1 MGIGTSLRKKWMGGI
16 LDLWVSRC
24 NMEQGLELC
33 VHGSRIWREMW
44 VTDSAEFWIGKARRS
59 AFSVGVAL
67 LVRAPCGR
75 RGVYTEVTPRFGE
88 GVYSPAPRDKEEAY
102 VALGMGGADRSR
114 DWCISQ
120 AHHARQ
126 RSWRVYYHRAAWNCG
141 IGVLIHQLQYAE
153 QRRAVSTESEL
164 FSLDGNLVLT
174 QHLFERLD
182 ELDVRNGPPGAGGFR
197 ARKRDATGRA

>member
-1 MGIGTSLRKKWMGGI
+1 
-16 LDLWVSRC
+16 
-24 NMEQGLELC
+24 MEQGLELC

-102 VALGMGGADRSR
+102 VALGMGGADINLHQVAGAGNRVLLGFAHGIGTRTQGAARTRHGAAKGLDQPSLAFHLAQ
-114 DWCISQ
+114 DA
-120 AHHARQ
+120 AHHG
-126 RSWRVYYHRAAWNCG
+126 SGHPD
-141 IGVLIHQLQYAE
+141 VLLPE
-153 QRRAVSTESEL
+153 Q
-164 FSLDGNLVLT
+164 DG
-174 QHLFERLD
+174 
-182 ELDVRNGPPGAGGFR
+182 
-197 ARKRDATGRA
+197 